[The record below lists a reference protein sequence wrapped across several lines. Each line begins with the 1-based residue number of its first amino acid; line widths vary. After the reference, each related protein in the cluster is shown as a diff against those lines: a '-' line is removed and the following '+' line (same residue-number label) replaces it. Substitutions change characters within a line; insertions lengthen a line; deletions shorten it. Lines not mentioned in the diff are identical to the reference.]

1 MDLDDALSDGQMAY
15 LVKEGGSLNDR
26 SLTLFVAYQTDEGRV
41 VERRH
46 TEYEPLTPPRWSP
59 SEESTWMPME
69 GDRERVDSSEL
80 PLDVERDEGWKASDT
95 GPEALDTTGLDTAG
109 KALSALRGTDPD
121 EAAQKDPEPPFT
133 EGFEI
138 VEETADSPPGQSGEV
153 KEGPPEV
160 GSHTE
165 HLERIRE

>member
-1 MDLDDALSDGQMAY
+1 MDLEEALSNGKTAY
-15 LVKEGGSLNDR
+15 LPKEGGDLDR
-26 SLTLFVAYQTDEGRV
+26 RTLTLYVVEDRHGGLV
-41 VERRH
+41 VERR
-46 TEYEPLTPPRWSP
+46 TSEYKALEPPRFLDSP
-59 SEESTWMPME
+59 EAWWMPQ
-69 GDRERVDSSEL
+69 GQQREEVDPDDL
-80 PLDVERDEGWKASDT
+80 PLDVERDEEWKASEAD
-95 GPEALDTTGLDTAG
+95 PDALDRDGLDTAG
-109 KALSALRGTDPD
+109 KALNVLRGTAPD

-165 HLERIRE
+165 HLERIDE